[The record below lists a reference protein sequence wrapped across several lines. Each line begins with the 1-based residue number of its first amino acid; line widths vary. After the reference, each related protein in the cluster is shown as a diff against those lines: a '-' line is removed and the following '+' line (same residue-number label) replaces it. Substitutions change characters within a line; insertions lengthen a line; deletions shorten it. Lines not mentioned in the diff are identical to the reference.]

1 MGIRHELLC
10 FQLADNSAHNAE
22 LIATVGNKRL
32 AGILILY
39 QFNSGE
45 QTDAAYVSDALVLCL
60 EFFEYL
66 AEDIAA
72 LVYIIEDIVV
82 LVVVQAGNAD
92 CAGKRVSAVGKS
104 ALENVFVEIFRNL
117 LADCNADKLN
127 ITAGNAFRE
136 AYDIRL
142 YAEILER
149 EHLAGAPEA
158 SHNLVADHHDAVVVA
173 DLAHSCE
180 VALRGNDNAVGTG
193 DGFHDDGVS

>member
-10 FQLADNSAHNAE
+10 FQIADNSTHNAE

-39 QFNSGE
+39 QFDSGE

-66 AEDIAA
+66 TEDLAA

-82 LVVVQAGNAD
+82 LVVIQAGNA
-92 CAGKRVSAVGKS
+92 A
-104 ALENVFVEIFRNL
+104 
-117 LADCNADKLN
+117 KLN

-142 YAEILER
+142 HAEILER

-158 SHNLVADHHDAVVVA
+158 SHNLVADHHDVVVVA